1 MSQPQKQRNLFDDGV
16 FKPMADIGQ
25 GKSMRLR
32 LGLWQNNLQFSTKIN
47 DQYANLNLPLSEF
60 GVFENWFKND
70 VDKTSRNKNLAATLR
85 KGRDNQAY
93 GMLALGVGEDGI
105 WYIGCA
111 DTAGTRVKHRFVPS
125 VKFSYVNDGAP
136 VTDAEMS
143 YRLVCSWF
151 KNVRSILAVS
161 WAENYKTPDEMA
173 YKPGGNGGGGNGYPS
188 NNGNYNRPQGGG
200 GAPSLD
206 FDNDIQF

>member
-60 GVFENWFKND
+60 GVFENWFKFD

-111 DTAGTRVKHRFVPS
+111 DPSGTRVKHRFVPS
-125 VKFSYVNDGAP
+125 VKFSYTCDGAP
-136 VTDAEMS
+136 VPDAEMS

-151 KNVRSILAVS
+151 RNVRTVLSSS
-161 WAENYKTPDEMA
+161 WAENYKTPEEMA
-173 YKPGGNGGGGNGYPS
+173 YKPGGNGG
-188 NNGNYNRPQGGG
+188 QGGG
-200 GAPSLD
+200 GYNQNNGGGYNRPAPQPSLD
-206 FDNDIQF
+206 FDHDIQF